1 VASVEIPVRQA
12 LQDCE
17 LCRSDGG
24 KVLWRGARLRV
35 VRIDDADY
43 PGFLRVIWNGHV
55 REWTDLGAA
64 DRVYCLEA
72 VAAAESVLRDALAP
86 DKMNLA
92 SLGNIVSHLHWH
104 VVARFRDDA
113 HFPQPIWG
121 TRQRD
126 PDPAAMARRR
136 EIVARIGTR
145 IGATLDALE
154 VAHAGPRDNREWNR
168 G

>member
-1 VASVEIPVRQA
+1 MASARYPARRPEPA
-12 LQDCE
+12 CE

-24 KVLWRGARLRV
+24 EILWRSARLRV

-43 PGFLRVIWNGHV
+43 PGFVRVIWNTHV
-55 REWTDLGAA
+55 REWTDLFAA
-64 DRVYCLEA
+64 DRAYCLEA
-72 VAAAESVLRDALAP
+72 IAAAESALRDALAP

-92 SLGNIVSHLHWH
+92 SLGNVVAHLHWH

-126 PDPAAMARRR
+126 PDPAALAQRR
-136 EIVARIGTR
+136 ERVAHLGTR
-145 IGATLDALE
+145 IAATLDALE
-154 VAHAGPRDNREWNR
+154 AAHAGPRDSREKY
-168 G
+168 GG